1 MDYRKFEQ
9 GYVLRLDPGEE
20 IVGSLTR
27 LVEQESIQLA
37 SVSALGAANDVT
49 IGIFNTVE
57 KKYYSQRYQGDYEI
71 SALVGNV
78 TRKEGEPYL
87 HLHITIGNP
96 VTGQVHAG
104 HLSSATISATLELF
118 LQVWDGQVGRKF
130 SDTVGL
136 NLLEFWRPAARTGAT
151 AAGAEILW

>member
-1 MDYRKFEQ
+1 MEYRKFDQ

-20 IVGSLTR
+20 VISCLTR
-27 LVEQESIQLA
+27 LVDQENVSLGV
-37 SVSALGAANDVT
+37 VSALGAANDIT

-57 KKYYSQRYQGDYEI
+57 KQYYSRRYQGDYEI

-78 TRKEGEPYL
+78 SRKDGAPYL

-96 VTGQVHAG
+96 VTGEVHAG
-104 HLSSATISATLELF
+104 HLSSCTISATLELF
-118 LQVWDGQVGRKF
+118 LQVWDGEVGRAF

-136 NLLEFWRPAARTGAT
+136 NLLEF
-151 AAGAEILW
+151 

>member
-1 MDYRKFEQ
+1 MMEYRKLPQ

-20 IVGSLTR
+20 IVSSLTR
-27 LVEQESIQLA
+27 LVADENIQLA
-37 SVSALGAANDVT
+37 SVSAIGAANDVT
-49 IGIFNTVE
+49 IGIFNTAE
-57 KKYYSQRYQGDYEI
+57 KQYYSKRYQGDYEI
-71 SALVGNV
+71 SALVGSV

-104 HLSSATISATLELF
+104 HLTSAVISATLELF

-130 SDTVGL
+130 SDQVGL
-136 NLLEFWRPAARTGAT
+136 NMFEF
-151 AAGAEILW
+151 

>member
-1 MDYRKFEQ
+1 MEYRKFAQ

-20 IVGSLTR
+20 IVASLTR
-27 LVEQESIQLA
+27 LVEEEGIQLA

-57 KKYYSQRYQGDYEI
+57 KQYYSHRYQEDYEI

-78 TRKEGEPYL
+78 TRKDGAPYL

-96 VTGQVHAG
+96 VTGEVHAG

-130 SDTVGL
+130 SETVGL
-136 NLLEFWRPAARTGAT
+136 NLLEF
-151 AAGAEILW
+151 

>member
-1 MDYRKFEQ
+1 MEYRKFDQ
-9 GYVLRLDPGEE
+9 GCVLRLDPGEE
-20 IVGSLTR
+20 IVASLTR
-27 LVEQESIQLA
+27 LVEEEQVELA

-49 IGIFNTVE
+49 IGIFNTAE
-57 KKYYSQRYQGDYEI
+57 KKYYSRRYQGDFEI

-78 TRKEGEPYL
+78 TQKDGEPYL

-96 VTGQVHAG
+96 VTGEVHAG

-118 LQVWDGQVGRKF
+118 LQVWNGRVGRKF

-136 NLLEFWRPAARTGAT
+136 NLLEF
-151 AAGAEILW
+151 

>member
-1 MDYRKFEQ
+1 MEYRKFPQ

-20 IVGSLTR
+20 IVSSLTR
-27 LVEQESIQLA
+27 LVADENVRLA
-37 SVSALGAANDVT
+37 SVSAIGAANDVT
-49 IGIFNTVE
+49 IGIFNTGE

-78 TRKEGEPYL
+78 TRKDGEPYL

-96 VTGQVHAG
+96 VTGEVHAG
-104 HLSSATISATLELF
+104 HLTSAVISATLELF
-118 LQVWDGQVGRKF
+118 LQVWDGEVGRKF

-136 NLLEFWRPAARTGAT
+136 NLLEF
-151 AAGAEILW
+151 

>member
-1 MDYRKFEQ
+1 MMEYRKFPQ

-20 IVGSLTR
+20 IVSSLTR
-27 LVEQESIQLA
+27 LVADDNIQLA
-37 SVSALGAANDVT
+37 SVSAIGAANDVT
-49 IGIFNTVE
+49 IGIFNTAE
-57 KKYYSQRYQGDYEI
+57 KQYYSQRYQGDYEI
-71 SALVGNV
+71 SALVGSV

-104 HLSSATISATLELF
+104 HLTSAVISATLELF

-130 SDTVGL
+130 SDQVGL
-136 NLLEFWRPAARTGAT
+136 NLFEF
-151 AAGAEILW
+151 

>member
-1 MDYRKFEQ
+1 MEYRKFPQ

-20 IVGSLTR
+20 IVSSLTR
-27 LVEQESIQLA
+27 LVADENIQLA
-37 SVSALGAANDVT
+37 SVSAIGAANDVT
-49 IGIFNTVE
+49 IGIFNTWE
-57 KKYYSQRYQGDYEI
+57 KQYHSWRFQGDYEI

-78 TRKEGEPYL
+78 TRQEGKPYL

-96 VTGQVHAG
+96 VTGKVHAG
-104 HLSSATISATLELF
+104 HLTACTISATLELF

-136 NLLEFWRPAARTGAT
+136 NLFAF
-151 AAGAEILW
+151 

>member
-1 MDYRKFEQ
+1 MDYRKFSQ

-20 IVGSLTR
+20 IVSSLTA
-27 LVEQESIQLA
+27 LVEREGIVLA

-49 IGIFNTVE
+49 IGIFSTAE
-57 KKYYSQRYQGDYEI
+57 KQYHARRYQGDYEI

-78 TRKEGEPYL
+78 TRKDGEPYL

-96 VTGQVHAG
+96 VTGEVHAG
-104 HLSSATISATLELF
+104 HLTCAVISATLELF
-118 LQVWDGQVGRKF
+118 LQVWDGEVGRKF

-136 NLLEFWRPAARTGAT
+136 NLLEF
-151 AAGAEILW
+151 

>member
-1 MDYRKFEQ
+1 MEYRKFDR

-20 IVGSLTR
+20 IVASLTR
-27 LVEQESIQLA
+27 LVEEEKIELA

-49 IGIFNTVE
+49 IGIFNTAE
-57 KKYYSQRYQGDYEI
+57 KKYYSRRYQGDFEI

-78 TRKEGEPYL
+78 TRKDGEPYL

-96 VTGQVHAG
+96 VTGEVHAG

-118 LQVWDGQVGRKF
+118 LQVWNGRVGRKF

-136 NLLEFWRPAARTGAT
+136 NLLEF
-151 AAGAEILW
+151 

>member
-1 MDYRKFEQ
+1 MEYRKFDQ

-20 IVGSLTR
+20 IVASLTR
-27 LVEQESIQLA
+27 LVEEEQVELA

-49 IGIFNTVE
+49 IGIFNTAE
-57 KKYYSQRYQGDYEI
+57 KKYYSRRYQGDFEI

-78 TRKEGEPYL
+78 TRKDGEPYL

-96 VTGQVHAG
+96 VTGEVHAG

-118 LQVWDGQVGRKF
+118 LQVWNGRVGRKF

-136 NLLEFWRPAARTGAT
+136 ILLEF
-151 AAGAEILW
+151 

>member
-1 MDYRKFEQ
+1 MDYRKVEQ

-27 LVEQESIQLA
+27 RVEQEGIQLA
-37 SVSALGAANDVT
+37 SVSARGAANDVT
-49 IGIFNTVE
+49 IGIFATGE
-57 KKYYSQRYQGDYEI
+57 KQYHAQRYQGDYEI

-136 NLLEFWRPAARTGAT
+136 NLLEF
-151 AAGAEILW
+151 

>member
-1 MDYRKFEQ
+1 MEYRKFSQ

-20 IVGSLTR
+20 IVASLTR
-27 LVEQESIQLA
+27 LVEEEGIQLA

-57 KKYYSQRYQGDYEI
+57 KQYYSHRYQEDYEI

-78 TRKEGEPYL
+78 TRKDGAPYL

-96 VTGQVHAG
+96 VTGEVHAG

-118 LQVWDGQVGRKF
+118 LHVWAGPVRRQLREP
-130 SDTVGL
+130 VGL
-136 NLLEFWRPAARTGAT
+136 TRLEFRT
-151 AAGAEILW
+151 

>member
-1 MDYRKFEQ
+1 MEYRKFDQ

-20 IVGSLTR
+20 IVASLTR
-27 LVEQESIQLA
+27 LVEQENVQLGT
-37 SVSALGAANDVT
+37 VSALGAAGDVT
-49 IGIFNTVE
+49 IGIFNTKE
-57 KKYYSQRYQGDYEI
+57 KQYYSQRYQGDYEI

-96 VTGQVHAG
+96 VTREVHAG
-104 HLSSATISATLELF
+104 HLSSAVISATLELF

-130 SDTVGL
+130 SDQVGL
-136 NLLEFWRPAARTGAT
+136 NLFEFA
-151 AAGAEILW
+151 

>member
-1 MDYRKFEQ
+1 MEYRKFSQ

-20 IVGSLTR
+20 IVASLIR
-27 LVEQESIQLA
+27 LVEQEQVQLG
-37 SVSALGAANDVT
+37 SVTAIGAANDVT
-49 IGIFNTVE
+49 IGIFSTQE
-57 KKYYSQRYQGDYEI
+57 KQYHARRYQGDYEI

-96 VTGQVHAG
+96 VTGEVHAG
-104 HLSSATISATLELF
+104 HLTSATISATLELF

-130 SDTVGL
+130 SDQVGL
-136 NLLEFWRPAARTGAT
+136 NLFRF
-151 AAGAEILW
+151 